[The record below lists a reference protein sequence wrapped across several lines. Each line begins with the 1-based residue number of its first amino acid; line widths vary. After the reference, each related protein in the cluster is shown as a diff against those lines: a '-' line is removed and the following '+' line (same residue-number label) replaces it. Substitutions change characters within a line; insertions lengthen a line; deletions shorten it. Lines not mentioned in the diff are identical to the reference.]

1 MQNRTSS
8 HWTVFRGWNDG
19 LRQKSQGGR
28 LGIYLPTVSN
38 VQDARKRGEEER
50 ARVIRESGT
59 SESGE
64 RERFGMNIASARILR
79 GRDRMTDVL
88 TQYLGPVDALE
99 RANNIAQALVLG
111 AGEPAEIARE
121 MLDDVRLGD
130 APLTAAEVGKAWY
143 LGIAR
148 PEIEAA
154 EDQ

>member
-19 LRQKSQGGR
+19 LRQKGQESR
-28 LGIYLPTVSN
+28 FDNSYPTVSRDN
-38 VQDARKRGEEER
+38 DARKRGEEER

-59 SESGE
+59 SQSGT
-64 RERFGMNIASARILR
+64 RGLFGMSIESARILR

-88 TQYLGPVDALE
+88 TPYLGPADALE